1 VLLPL
6 VLLVPP
12 RPTAA
17 HSLLLSS
24 SPAAGA
30 VVAAPPGRITLTFN
44 NRVEKALSRVRLL
57 DAGGRR
63 QSLEVAVAEGPPDSV
78 AATVPA
84 LAPGSYRVE
93 WQVLST
99 DGHVVRG
106 AFSFRLQP

>member
-1 VLLPL
+1 MVVAVVLLAAPF
-6 VLLVPP
+6 
-12 RPTAA
+12 ASA
-17 HSLLLSS
+17 HSLLLTS

-30 VVAAPPGRITLTFN
+30 VVTASPGRITLTFN
-44 NRVEKALSRVRLL
+44 NRVEKALSKVRLL
-57 DAGGRR
+57 DASG
-63 QSLEVAVAEGPPDSV
+63 QPQPVTLAVADGPADSL

-84 LAPGSYRVE
+84 LAPGAYRVE